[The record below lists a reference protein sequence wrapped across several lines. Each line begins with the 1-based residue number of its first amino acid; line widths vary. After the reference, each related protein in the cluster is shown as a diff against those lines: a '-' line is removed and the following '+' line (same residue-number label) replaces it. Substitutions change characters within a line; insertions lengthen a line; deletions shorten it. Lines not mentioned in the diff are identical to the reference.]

1 MNSVHSDMRMFLYE
15 FDAKTPE
22 SEAESYVRM
31 AGAAIRSAIRAEAG
45 LPVSSKRAGHLYE
58 ALADLERWEAGE

>member
-1 MNSVHSDMRMFLYE
+1 MTSLHSDMRMFLFE

-22 SEAESYVRM
+22 SEAESYVRI
-31 AGAAIRSAIRAEAG
+31 AQAAIRSAISAEAR
-45 LPVSSKRAGHLYE
+45 LPVSSERAGHLYE